1 MNPDARIST
10 ALADHHKTKKLHKR
24 LGGAGCWALVCLFLY
39 TARNKPSGDLS
50 GMTDEDIEL
59 AANWV
64 GDDGALVEALTQ
76 VRFLDGGPNERFVH
90 DWAEHNPWAAS
101 ADARSAAASAAA
113 KSRWNKE
120 TDAEVCAPH
129 AEGMR
134 PASIRNAPSP
144 SPSPSPN
151 QKDQKNLARG
161 ARLDPEWMPPA
172 DLMAEAVTE
181 LGEKSATRELAKFRD
196 YWAAVAGAK
205 GRKADWNATF
215 RNWCRNAADWGKAR
229 AGPTGQPSKGLSTI
243 QRFEDIKNGL
253 ADTRNSDRVSKTD
266 LPQLGSGTSGRLD

>member
-76 VRFLDGGPNERFVH
+76 VRFLDGGPGERFVH

-113 KSRWNKE
+113 GVGSEQR
-120 TDAEVCAPH
+120 V
-129 AEGMR
+129 
-134 PASIRNAPSP
+134 
-144 SPSPSPN
+144 
-151 QKDQKNLARG
+151 
-161 ARLDPEWMPPA
+161 
-172 DLMAEAVTE
+172 
-181 LGEKSATRELAKFRD
+181 
-196 YWAAVAGAK
+196 K
-205 GRKADWNATF
+205 GRAGQDDHIGSANFRRHLSHSLRRSQRRLCWGAPCASDASTPCRWATG
-215 RNWCRNAADWGKAR
+215 WAWGRWVATAGCSRRR
-229 AGPTGQPSKGLSTI
+229 A
-243 QRFEDIKNGL
+243 
-253 ADTRNSDRVSKTD
+253 
-266 LPQLGSGTSGRLD
+266 